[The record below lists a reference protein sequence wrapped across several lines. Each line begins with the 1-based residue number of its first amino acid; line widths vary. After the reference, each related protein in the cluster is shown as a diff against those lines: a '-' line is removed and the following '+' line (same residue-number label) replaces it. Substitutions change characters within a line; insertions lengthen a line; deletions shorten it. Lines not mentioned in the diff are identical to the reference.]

1 MLETAK
7 NISVPLL
14 PSVQEASQANSPS
27 ISKIAAFVMEGAE
40 IDADQVEPNLAE
52 FQEHA
57 ENTEQGFSTILTA
70 AVDDSVKVDSQPMI
84 AEKSSQLEL
93 APKDNIGYLTQES
106 GKNMPNPVM
115 LSALNPAPQLNELE
129 ILTEETV
136 NDSEQLSSVKALS
149 KEQQKSAQV
158 TIKPAMPD
166 AKQLLNVS
174 HNISTNNTSLKGQ
187 SHQESEITQ
196 SITDKEGRKLGQ
208 YLFNDDKLPIE
219 SIGDTASLNNVVS
232 SLFEKGAAI
241 NNPINSQAIMPTSSG
256 FNINEGQAFA
266 GTDIKTTQLSVPLN
280 LGNSDSEAQ
289 WTKNFNEQVVL
300 LSNQQ
305 TKVATLKLRPAELGP
320 VEVHIHMNKDAANI
334 QFNSHHSQVR
344 ELIEQALP
352 RLREMMTEQ
361 GIQLAD
367 VDIQS
372 GSQQNF
378 KKEFNSGS
386 GDSHEQNQQTNSIS
400 TAHDSDQPAG
410 TEEQKIVS
418 QLKQG
423 LVDYFV

>member
-27 ISKIAAFVMEGAE
+27 ISKIAAFVIEGAE
-40 IDADQVEPNLAE
+40 INANQVEPNLAE

-70 AVDDSVKVDSQPMI
+70 VVDHSVKVDSQPMI

-93 APKDNIGYLTQES
+93 EQKDDIGYLTQES
-106 GKNMPNPVM
+106 GKNMPNSVM
-115 LSALNPAPQLNELE
+115 LSALNSAPQLNELE

-136 NDSEQLSSVKALS
+136 NYSEQLSSVNALS
-149 KEQQKSAQV
+149 KEQQKPAQV
-158 TIKPAMPD
+158 TIKPAIPD

-196 SITDKEGRKLGQ
+196 SLTDKEGRKLGQ
-208 YLFNDDKLPIE
+208 YLSNDDKLPIE
-219 SIGDTASLNNVVS
+219 SIGDKASLHNVVS
-232 SLFEKGAAI
+232 SLFEKGAAM
-241 NNPINSQAIMPTSSG
+241 NNPINPQAILPTSSG

-266 GTDIKTTQLSVPLN
+266 STKIKTTQLSVPLN
-280 LGNSDSEAQ
+280 LGNSDSKAQ

-305 TKVATLKLRPAELGP
+305 TKVATLKLRLAELGP

-334 QFNSHHSQVR
+334 QFKSHHSQVR
-344 ELIEQALP
+344 KLIGQALP

-386 GDSHEQNQQTNSIS
+386 SDSHEQNQQTNSIS
-400 TAHDSDQPAG
+400 TAHESDQPAG